1 MQKKVNYRQ
10 TNANLVYRHS
20 STVYKIKK
28 NELKKIL
35 KMKIV
40 WYDIG
45 FLVSTFTNFEERFR
59 FSRKNAG

>member
-45 FLVSTFTNFEERFR
+45 FSVLTLERFR

>member
-28 NELKKIL
+28 KIELKKN
-35 KMKIV
+35 V
-40 WYDIG
+40 
-45 FLVSTFTNFEERFR
+45 
-59 FSRKNAG
+59 

>member
-40 WYDIG
+40 
-45 FLVSTFTNFEERFR
+45 
-59 FSRKNAG
+59 